1 MSQRI
6 PRVNELM
13 KRELSTVLERGYRF
27 DGVVLTIHEVVT
39 APDLRQASVWVGVL
53 GKARDEAAI
62 IEKLNKERGNIQRE
76 LYKRVKMKH
85 SPQLLFRL
93 DKTIERAV
101 GLINAIDNLP
111 PPLADLEPGAEPV
124 DHFKK

>member
-1 MSQRI
+1 MSLRI
-6 PRVNELM
+6 PKVNELM
-13 KRELSTVLERGYRF
+13 KRELSMVLERGYRF
-27 DGVVLTIHEVVT
+27 DGVVITIHEVVT
-39 APDLRQASVWVGVL
+39 APDLRQASVWVGIL
-53 GKARDEAAI
+53 GKAKDEAAI

-111 PPLADLEPGAEPV
+111 PPLPDLDPEAAPV

>member
-1 MSQRI
+1 MSQRLD
-6 PRVNELM
+6 RVNELM

-53 GKARDEAAI
+53 GKAHDEAAM
-62 IEKLNKERGNIQRE
+62 IEKLNKEKGNIQRE
-76 LYKRVKMKH
+76 LYKRVKLKH

-93 DKTIERAV
+93 DKSIERAV
-101 GLINAIDNLP
+101 SLINTLDNLP
-111 PPLADLEPGAEPV
+111 APLPDEEPSSASEPT
-124 DHFKK
+124 

>member
-6 PRVNELM
+6 PKVNELM
-13 KRELSTVLERGYRF
+13 KRELSMVLERGYRF
-27 DGVVLTIHEVVT
+27 DGVVITIHEVVT
-39 APDLRQASVWVGVL
+39 APDLRQASVWVGIL
-53 GKARDEAAI
+53 GKAKDEAAI

-101 GLINAIDNLP
+101 SLINAIDNLP

>member
-6 PRVNELM
+6 PKVNELM
-13 KRELSTVLERGYRF
+13 KRELSMVLERGYRF
-27 DGVVLTIHEVVT
+27 DGVVITVHEVVT
-39 APDLRQASVWVGVL
+39 APDLRQASVWVGIL
-53 GKARDEAAI
+53 GKAKDEAAI

-101 GLINAIDNLP
+101 SLINAIDNLP

-124 DHFKK
+124 DHFIK

>member
-27 DGVVLTIHEVVT
+27 GGVVLTIHEVVT

-53 GKARDEAAI
+53 GKAKDETAI

>member
-1 MSQRI
+1 MSQRLD
-6 PRVNELM
+6 RVNELM

-53 GKARDEAAI
+53 GKAHDEAAM
-62 IEKLNKERGNIQRE
+62 IEKLNKEKGNIQRE
-76 LYKRVKMKH
+76 LYKRVKLKH

-93 DKTIERAV
+93 DKSIERAV
-101 GLINAIDNLP
+101 SLINTLDNLP
-111 PPLADLEPGAEPV
+111 APLPDEEPPSASEPT
-124 DHFKK
+124 

>member
-1 MSQRI
+1 MSLRI
-6 PRVNELM
+6 PKVNELM
-13 KRELSTVLERGYRF
+13 KRELSMVLERGYRF
-27 DGVVLTIHEVVT
+27 DGVVITIHEVVT
-39 APDLRQASVWVGVL
+39 APDLRQASVWVGIL
-53 GKARDEAAI
+53 GKAKDEAAI

-101 GLINAIDNLP
+101 SLINAIDNLP

>member
-6 PRVNELM
+6 PKVNELM
-13 KRELSTVLERGYRF
+13 KRELSMVLERGYRF
-27 DGVVLTIHEVVT
+27 DGVVITVHEVVT
-39 APDLRQASVWVGVL
+39 APDLRQASVWVGIL
-53 GKARDEAAI
+53 GKAKDEAAI

-101 GLINAIDNLP
+101 SLINAIDNLP